1 MAKGEYLSPE
11 TKRAIRKMFLS
22 DPNKSPTSAREE
34 FRKSLKNPEN
44 HDEGWPS
51 LSVFK
56 TEKRA
61 TRKEN
66 NEGELFKEPELD
78 SPWSAIS
85 LSRPGFAIS
94 PEALPLVLQIWAR
107 SQTEKRMIFN
117 IELENER
124 ASLGITDP
132 DYSWEVSDE
141 SQDALT
147 IREALWVNR
156 LYALFKDEGIYLLW
170 SYAQSFAINERL
182 LEFET
187 YPDNEE
193 SITEFWLD
201 DANLYSLVNK
211 TNPSEAEL
219 RINIHQKFDIF
230 YAKREEESKRRYLM
244 GCEKR
249 DGDVTCSHCHKKMAT
264 YIHKVDDEI
273 ANVCEHCGYWVRIR
287 PPFVDINKLRV
298 ASKKSKETQNE
309 R

>member
-1 MAKGEYLSPE
+1 
-11 TKRAIRKMFLS
+11 MFLN
-22 DPNKSPTSAREE
+22 DPSKTLAAARED
-34 FRKSLKNPEN
+34 FMKLLKNPEN
-44 HDEGWPS
+44 HDKDWPS

-56 TEKRA
+56 TLKA
-61 TRKEN
+61 QTKKKPPK
-66 NEGELFKEPELD
+66 GGLFKEPELD
-78 SPWSAIS
+78 RSWSAIS

-94 PEALPLVLQIWAR
+94 PEALPFVLQIWAK

-211 TNPSEAEL
+211 TNPSEVEL